1 MATTK
6 TTTPKR
12 PAEMTDAELGRALTS
27 AYRQRE
33 RFERRMARVRGDT
46 PGTAGQRMRDVKWLL
61 NEMYGPPPEAHELDD
76 IDIDDE
82 EDEGA
87 ETR

>member
-12 PAEMTDAELGRALTS
+12 PAEMTDAELERAHTS
-27 AYRQRE
+27 VYRQRE

-46 PGTAGQRMRDVKWLL
+46 PAPPGQRIRDARRLL
-61 NEMYGPPPEAHELDD
+61 DELYGPPPEAHELDA
-76 IDIDDE
+76 IDEE

-87 ETR
+87 ETP